1 MNTGTQSV
9 GEVFSANTARY
20 QKQTADMRQGLVA
33 KAPVATIPETKTLP
47 ILIKPVAPTWEQLVE
62 KVNPIV
68 NLPGLWI
75 TITELYNGG
84 YGAELVTLVDMVL
97 EIHTKNPKREK
108 PNNLFAAS
116 ISKTSGNWKTKT
128 LKLIHDAWEAR
139 RHAVEVID
147 RLNIEQ
153 QSKAYRQVLALAWKL
168 KGTIVRF
175 LGMATEQDT
184 GIKDKTKVFFALCLN
199 ATQMMAAK

>member
-1 MNTGTQSV
+1 MSTGTESV
-9 GEVFSANTARY
+9 GEMFSRNIARY
-20 QKQTADMRQGLVA
+20 QKPTNQSQPELIA
-33 KAPVATIPETKTLP
+33 KAPVAQIPETKTLP
-47 ILIKPVAPTWEQLVE
+47 ILIRPVAPAWEQLVE

-75 TITELYNGG
+75 TITKLYNEG

-139 RHAVEVID
+139 QHAREVID

-153 QSKAYRQVLALAWKL
+153 QPKTYRQVLALAWKL

-175 LGMATEQDT
+175 LGMATEQGT

-199 ATQMMAAK
+199 ATQMATK